1 MHSEKQEGG
10 VPRSRRCSS
19 GIASYRFEGS
29 CKGPKET
36 PIAIDSNARHTS
48 VASSLRCYESSS
60 TSDGDSDSDSA
71 PAVGPAVGESAGVS
85 AGTAAMLASV
95 EASNRLRL
103 SPVNV
108 AGGLLPNTGFPS
120 LNSAAGGLV
129 LGGVTFAAFDPFV
142 FFLSSSRFLFSAST
156 ALTAAVCCVF
166 TSSRFDPLFA
176 IDSVNEAS

>member
-1 MHSEKQEGG
+1 M
-10 VPRSRRCSS
+10 C
-19 GIASYRFEGS
+19 RFQDPLPEL
-29 CKGPKET
+29 P
-36 PIAIDSNARHTS
+36 
-48 VASSLRCYESSS
+48 ASSPRCYASSS
-60 TSDGDSDSDSA
+60 RNDDDSDSGSPPTVRPD
-71 PAVGPAVGESAGVS
+71 AVESAGGS
-85 AGTAAMLASV
+85 AGTAATLASA

-129 LGGVTFAAFDPFV
+129 LGGVTFAGFDPFV

-156 ALTAAVCCVF
+156 ALIAAVCCVF